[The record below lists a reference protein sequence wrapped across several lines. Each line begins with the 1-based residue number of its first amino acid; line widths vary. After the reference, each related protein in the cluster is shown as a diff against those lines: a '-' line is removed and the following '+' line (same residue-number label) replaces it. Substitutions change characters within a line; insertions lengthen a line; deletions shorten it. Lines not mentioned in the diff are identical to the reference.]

1 MLGAIAGD
9 IIGSRFERS
18 PIKTKEFPL
27 FTAQNHFTD
36 DTVLTVA
43 VAEAILTMD
52 SYQHTLHRYGNRY
65 PHAGYGASFRA
76 WLTQHDPH
84 PYGSWGNGSAMRVA
98 PVGLAFDNEE
108 EVLAE
113 AKKSAC
119 VTHDHP
125 EGIRGAQAIA
135 WAVFAARTGGDKP
148 FIREEITAR
157 FGYDLGC
164 TLADIRPGYRFDV
177 SCTGSVPQALIS
189 FLEADDW
196 QDAVRNAVSLG
207 GDSDTL
213 ACMAGAVAEAF
224 WGGVPAA
231 VYAQMRRYLPTDF
244 QKTIETFYARF
255 TLPVYSREDG

>member
-1 MLGAIAGD
+1 
-9 IIGSRFERS
+9 
-18 PIKTKEFPL
+18 
-27 FTAQNHFTD
+27 
-36 DTVLTVA
+36 
-43 VAEAILTMD
+43 
-52 SYQHTLHRYGNRY
+52 
-65 PHAGYGASFRA
+65 
-76 WLTQHDPH
+76 
-84 PYGSWGNGSAMRVA
+84 MRVA
-98 PVGLAFDNEE
+98 PVGHAFDNEE

-113 AKKSAC
+113 AEKSAC

-157 FGYDLGC
+157 FGYDLGS
-164 TLADIRPGYRFDV
+164 TLADISPGYRFDV
-177 SCTGSVPQALIS
+177 SCAGSVPQAIIS

-224 WGGVPAA
+224 WGGIPAA

-244 QKTIETFYARF
+244 QKPSRPFTPVSPCRF
-255 TLPVYSREDG
+255 TAGETGDTHHHALLLEIIANLQLKMVVWYFGNFWSERRSHSRTSGIDDATTIQGAAP